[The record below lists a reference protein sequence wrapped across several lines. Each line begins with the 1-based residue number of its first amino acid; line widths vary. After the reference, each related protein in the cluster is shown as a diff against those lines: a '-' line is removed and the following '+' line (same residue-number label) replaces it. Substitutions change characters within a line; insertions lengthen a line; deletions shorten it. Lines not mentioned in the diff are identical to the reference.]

1 MFSVRTNTAGNSEAT
16 FVLQYEELIVR
27 RRSKYQQV
35 LTLNP
40 GAVVEDLSVQVRAV
54 DPQGVVSET
63 ASQFATTERLSES
76 EVLFS
81 YRPSAEQQREDSEQF
96 GLARDLTVEYDVV
109 HPPDGAG
116 QFVLDSNCYFAQ
128 FFSPS
133 GVEAVPVDLVFVI
146 DVSGSMRGSKIEQTR
161 QALETII
168 NQLRP
173 ADRFTMITFSGAVH
187 HWKERL
193 VSASEYRQQGIDF
206 AQGLQAEGGTNFN
219 DGLLAGATV
228 LKSHGRSDY
237 VPLLVILT
245 DGQPTAGVTNE
256 NTIVE
261 NAANALAGTTI
272 SLNCLGFGFDLNF
285 KLLERLAYQNNGVV
299 RRIYEGSDATDQLQ
313 GFFEEISSPILKDI
327 AITYH
332 APFELITDTH
342 FPILYNGSEI
352 VVAGKFNCSSIDA
365 DTVLVIV
372 NGSGVMQEVVF
383 QSKVNVQ
390 ENITLGSISPNI
402 ERLTAYLIIKQLLAK
417 LSLTDF
423 PEEASAIKQQALA
436 LALKYNFATDL
447 TSLIVVEEGAEEGE
461 GRQLG
466 GPPRHDD
473 NPGAESSYTPTSY
486 PTRLPGVPGLPILLF
501 LVLF

>member
-54 DPQGVVSET
+54 DLQGVVSET

-173 ADRFTMITFSGAVH
+173 ADRFTMITFSNAVH
-187 HWKERL
+187 YWKERL

-206 AQGLQAEGGTNFN
+206 ARRLQAEGGTNFN

-228 LKSHGRSDY
+228 LKCHGRSDY

-313 GFFEEISSPILKDI
+313 GFFEEISSPILRDI
-327 AITYH
+327 RIVFDSQSLESVSTT
-332 APFELITDTH
+332 E
-342 FPILYNGSEI
+342 FPLLFSGGEI
-352 VVAGKFNCSSIDA
+352 VVAGQLSCIGSNPVVDVQITGMGKDGQVTFESEVDTSLVNTVAGYAPSTERLAAFLLIQQLLQSRIVLT
-365 DTVLVIV
+365 DTVEIAA
-372 NGSGVMQEVVF
+372 
-383 QSKVNVQ
+383 
-390 ENITLGSISPNI
+390 I
-402 ERLTAYLIIKQLLAK
+402 EERALQ
-417 LSLTDF
+417 LSLR
-423 PEEASAIKQQALA
+423 
-436 LALKYNFATDL
+436 YNFVTEL
-447 TSLIVVEEGAEEGE
+447 TSLIVAEESSSSGS
-461 GRQLG
+461 
-466 GPPRHDD
+466 
-473 NPGAESSYTPTSY
+473 GAGNESSIGE
-486 PTRLPGVPGLPILLF
+486 PGQGDDGGLEEDSAFIPGLAS
-501 LVLF
+501 